1 MITKGQKTIKN
12 RIYSLLLWRTEK
24 NQSFWVCLWKLFLN
38 IEGLKLLR
46 LEKEDLMQLS
56 VEQSQKLT
64 WIILEC
70 DKWHKFVWTD
80 WKIREANVIKGNC
93 LYVNKRLEV
102 PKSNLVHEEIF
113 FKVKL
118 FCVTLKSWTRFRKSS
133 MAHWDSFARRGKRV
147 GKSNKSKLY
156 LLLKIITFC
165 FFFNRSEF
173 ISSVA
178 KQFPVLPCSFFLA

>member
-24 NQSFWVCLWKLFLN
+24 NQSFWVCWWKLFLN

-156 LLLKIITFC
+156 LLLKIITFW
-165 FFFNRSEF
+165 
-173 ISSVA
+173 
-178 KQFPVLPCSFFLA
+178 FFLIDLNSFLLLQNNFQSCHVAFS